1 MSNPNFPGQ
10 FAAKAAKVKSGIP
23 STTNWHGVRNLL
35 AEELGVAP
43 QAIYVSTI
51 SKVANVSVR
60 FFQSKAVFRAS
71 VLVAMH
77 TGDPE
82 TVPGTVKA
90 MQAIA
95 AERGA
100 SAVVATPE
108 ERGEWSI
115 VAILRPSG
123 DASLEALAE
132 AYPDAVMVP
141 V

>member
-1 MSNPNFPGQ
+1 MSNSNFREQ
-10 FAAKAAKVKSGIP
+10 FAAKAARVKTGLP

-35 AEELGVAP
+35 AEEVGVAP
-43 QAIYVSTI
+43 EDIYVSTI
-51 SKVANVSVR
+51 SKPANVSVR

-77 TGDPE
+77 TGDPA

-90 MQAIA
+90 MQGIA
-95 AERGA
+95 AERGVV
-100 SAVVATPE
+100 AVVATPE
-108 ERGEWSI
+108 EEGWVI

-123 DASLEALAE
+123 DTRLESLAE
-132 AYPDAVMVP
+132 SCPEAVVVP

>member
-1 MSNPNFPGQ
+1 MSNPNFRDQ
-10 FAAKAAKVKSGIP
+10 FAAKAARVETGIP
-23 STTNWHGVRNLL
+23 STTNWHGVRDLL
-35 AEELGVAP
+35 AEEVGVPP
-43 QAIYVSTI
+43 QEIYVSTI

-60 FFQSKAVFRAS
+60 FFQSRAVFRAS

-77 TGDPE
+77 TGDPA

-95 AERGA
+95 AERGV
-100 SAVVATPE
+100 SALVATPE
-108 ERGEWSI
+108 EGKWAI

-123 DASLEALAE
+123 DPRLEPLAE
-132 AYPDAVMVP
+132 SYPEAVMVA